1 MTCPLGPAAAHK
13 EAVLIVLLGVFI
25 LDRLV
30 VMKAGHLMG
39 LGAYL
44 GKNKT
49 KSLIHFSP
57 QTPCWVI

>member
-1 MTCPLGPAAAHK
+1 M
-13 EAVLIVLLGVFI
+13 VLLGVFI
-25 LDRLV
+25 LDILV
-30 VMKAGHLMG
+30 VMKEGHLMG